1 MSSRNYQVRD
11 LAIIFTTQ
19 SWSICLHCA
28 PWGGARREDE
38 PALDALQLGERLRAV
53 REQAGI
59 GVRELSRRVGLS
71 ASMISQLERG
81 LTMPSVTTLYA
92 ITTALDVSLD
102 AVMAP
107 HRRRRRGRGVRR
119 GGCLPRERRR
129 RHADA
134 LAPGG
139 RSPPVARADGR
150 PPDRA
155 GGRRAL
161 GAAGGDA
168 RRRTSSSCASP
179 TSPAAPPR
187 PADALQRHEGREY
200 GTVVEGRLGVTVG
213 FTTYELEAGDSISFA
228 STMPHRLFNLLDDR
242 ATTGFWVVVGRA
254 GEAADERGVYL

>member
-1 MSSRNYQVRD
+1 VGRS
-11 LAIIFTTQ
+11 
-19 SWSICLHCA
+19 
-28 PWGGARREDE
+28 PREEE

-59 GVRELSRRVGLS
+59 GVRELSRRVGMS

-92 ITTALDVSLD
+92 ITSALHVSLD

-107 HRRRRRGRGVRR
+107 ASAPFALDAVAPPLAGAAAS
-119 GGCLPRERRR
+119 P
-129 RHADA
+129 APA
-134 LAPGG
+134 LAGAVSLAEAAAPGAATLTPA
-139 RSPPVARADGR
+139 REAAATAPVARRTA
-150 PPDRA
+150 
-155 GGRRAL
+155 GRRIAL
-161 GAAGGDA
+161 EAGVRWELLAATPAPDVEFLRVTYEPGGASA
-168 RRRTSSSCASP
+168 
-179 TSPAAPPR
+179 

-254 GEAADERGVYL
+254 GGADPAVYL

>member
-1 MSSRNYQVRD
+1 MVD
-11 LAIIFTTQ
+11 LLTLRAVGRSTPQ
-19 SWSICLHCA
+19 
-28 PWGGARREDE
+28 DE

-59 GVRELSRRVGLS
+59 GVRELSRRVGMS

-102 AVMAP
+102 AVMASAP
-107 HRRRRRGRGVRR
+107 HEPVTPPLHS
-119 GGCLPRERRR
+119 GGTAVLTHPAEE
-129 RHADA
+129 A
-134 LAPGG
+134 
-139 RSPPVARADGR
+139 PVARRTA
-150 PPDRA
+150 
-155 GGRRAL
+155 GRRIAL
-161 GAAGGDA
+161 EAGVRWELLAATPAPDVEFLRVTYEPGGASA
-168 RRRTSSSCASP
+168 
-179 TSPAAPPR
+179 

-254 GEAADERGVYL
+254 GGADNGVYL

>member
-1 MSSRNYQVRD
+1 VVD
-11 LAIIFTTQ
+11 LPTLRAVGRSTPQ
-19 SWSICLHCA
+19 
-28 PWGGARREDE
+28 DE

-107 HRRRRRGRGVRR
+107 H
-119 GGCLPRERRR
+119 GGAAPDEAFVAEAAS
-129 RHADA
+129 HAS
-134 LAPGG
+134 GG
-139 RSPPVARADGR
+139 AATLTPSRPEVAPPVARRTA
-150 PPDRA
+150 
-155 GGRRAL
+155 GRRIAL
-161 GAAGGDA
+161 EAGVRWELLAATPAPDVEFLRVTYEPGGASA
-168 RRRTSSSCASP
+168 
-179 TSPAAPPR
+179 

-254 GEAADERGVYL
+254 GGADSGVYL